1 MKKYEKIAVL
11 AGKINEL
18 ADAQKKNEEN
28 AQTLRASA
36 NYLNEYAKLLL
47 KQEEQKK
54 LSKVNTKWTDKEDEK
69 LKSQFEKGWKVARI
83 AKAHS
88 RSLSGIVSR
97 LVKLGLI
104 VDDGE
109 NGKKRWTEEEDA
121 ALLERAES
129 GAPLEKMAN
138 AHKRSMSG
146 ILSRLEKL
154 GYDIDER

>member
-1 MKKYEKIAVL
+1 MKKYEKIAAL
-11 AGKINEL
+11 AEKVSEL
-18 ADAQKKNEEN
+18 ANSQKKNEEN
-28 AQTLRASA
+28 ALILKASA
-36 NYLNEYAKLLL
+36 NYLNEYAKLLS
-47 KQEEQKK
+47 KQEDQKK

-69 LKSQFEKGWKVARI
+69 LKAQFEKGWKVARI

-121 ALLERAES
+121 ALLERAEA
-129 GAPLEKMAN
+129 GAPLEKMAS

>member
-1 MKKYEKIAVL
+1 MKKYEKIAAL
-11 AGKINEL
+11 AEKVNDL
-18 ADAQKKNEEN
+18 ANSQKKNEEN
-28 AQTLRASA
+28 ALILKTSA

-47 KQEEQKK
+47 KQEDQKK

-69 LKSQFEKGWKVARI
+69 LKAQFEKGWKVARI

-121 ALLERAES
+121 ALLERAEA
-129 GAPLEKMAN
+129 GALLEKMAS